1 MYQIRKRG
9 DERRKG
15 RRKEEEEEGKGRPRE
30 EKVSDHSS
38 EKGEAVSC
46 LSAKLGMT
54 SMLSRHCG
62 VGKTS
67 NLSFHNQ
74 CLLALWKRSTAPDL
88 VDKIAIVNVQRF
100 PASWGK
106 WLTSMSQKQ
115 IRFNRVR

>member
-1 MYQIRKRG
+1 MVCHRSEGKLKQNETVYQIRKRG

-15 RRKEEEEEGKGRPRE
+15 RRKEEEEEEEEGKRRPRE

-62 VGKTS
+62 VGKTW
-67 NLSFHNQ
+67 NLSFH
-74 CLLALWKRSTAPDL
+74 TPP
-88 VDKIAIVNVQRF
+88 RF
-100 PASWGK
+100 
-106 WLTSMSQKQ
+106 M
-115 IRFNRVR
+115 RFINLYGFL